1 MVAEDVPRAEGST
14 SLLFFFGGEGHPY
27 SRIKNVPDE
36 YKEPLVQGAICL
48 LLNHLLTRYS
58 WSVELT
64 NHYWWLESFGGKPT
78 NLPAHD
84 LIDARLVEVPFW
96 NEVIGGSDATVLAVV
111 RRSPAFPGSMLPPF
125 YDPDA
130 TSRLALSANR
140 PDISWLSERLTRSG
154 GTGDVYA
161 TLLERGEVVVETVEH
176 PWLGVHIR
184 SGVRV
189 EDLVPGSLR
198 PSLGRL
204 PPLHRKGGLET
215 RRSGAGR
222 NR

>member
-1 MVAEDVPRAEGST
+1 MAELIMVAEDVPRAEGST

-111 RRSPAFPGSMLPPF
+111 RRSPA
-125 YDPDA
+125 
-130 TSRLALSANR
+130 